1 MKTWIVAPMAVAVA
15 AWTTPSAAQTK
26 WDLPSGYGANTFQ
39 VQNLQWFADEVDKAS
54 AGKLKITLHPGA
66 SLYKANEIK
75 RAVQTGQTPAGEFIL
90 SGAANENPLFGI
102 DSIPFLA
109 TTYAESKKLNDISN
123 PYLEKLLSGQG
134 LKLLYT
140 VPWPGQSLYSKKP
153 LASMQDLKGTKMRAY
168 NPATT
173 RIAEYIGAQPV
184 TIQLAELPQA
194 LATGSVDNFLTS
206 SASGV
211 DSKLYE
217 HVKYFYDVN
226 AWLPRNAVV
235 VNQKAFDALDKPTQA
250 AVLKV
255 AQAAG
260 ERGWKVSD
268 EKDDEYLKELAAKG
282 MQVDRGS
289 ESLKREL
296 KVIGGRMTVEWLK
309 TSGDDGKAIIDAYR
323 AAVGH

>member
-1 MKTWIVAPMAVAVA
+1 MKTTIA
-15 AWTTPSAAQTK
+15 AALAAALLPLAAHAQTK

-66 SLYKANEIK
+66 SLFKANEIK
-75 RAVQTGQTPAGEFIL
+75 RAVQSGQTQAGEFIL
-90 SGAANENPLFGI
+90 SGAANENPLFGV

-109 TTYAESKKLNDISN
+109 TDYAESKKLNDASL
-123 PYLEKLLSGQG
+123 PALDKLLAAQG
-134 LKLLYT
+134 MKLLYT
-140 VPWPGQSLYSKKP
+140 VPWPGQSLYTKKP
-153 LASMQDLKGTKMRAY
+153 VATLADLKGTKMRAY

-173 RIAEYIGAQPV
+173 RIAELVGAQPV

-194 LATGSVDNFLTS
+194 LATGGVDNFLTS

-217 HVKYFYDVN
+217 QVKYFYDVN

-235 VNQKAFDALDKPTQA
+235 VNAKAFEALDKPTQSA
-250 AVLKV
+250 LLKA

-260 ERGWKVSD
+260 ERGWKLSD
-268 EKDDEYLKELAAKG
+268 QKDGEYLKELVAKG
-282 MQVDRGS
+282 MTVDRS
-289 ESLKREL
+289 SARLKAEL
-296 KVIGGRMTVEWLK
+296 KAIGERMTGEWLK
-309 TSGDDGKAIIDAYR
+309 QAGADGQAIVDAYR
-323 AAVGH
+323 KP

>member
-1 MKTWIVAPMAVAVA
+1 MIKLALALTCA
-15 AWTTPSAAQTK
+15 ALCSTAQAQTK
-26 WDLPSGYGANTFQ
+26 WDLPSGYGPNTFQ
-39 VQNLQWFADEVDKAS
+39 VQNLQYFADEVDKAT

-66 SLYKANEIK
+66 SLFKANEIK
-75 RAVQTGQTPAGEFIL
+75 RAVQTGQTQIGEFIL

-109 TTYAESKKLNDISN
+109 TTYAQAKKLDDASR
-123 PYLEKLLSGQG
+123 PALDKLLASQG

-153 LASMQDLKGTKMRAY
+153 VASLADLKGTKMRAY

-173 RIAEYIGAQPV
+173 RIAELVGAQPV

-194 LATGSVDNFLTS
+194 LATGGVDNFLTS

-211 DSKLYE
+211 DSKLHE
-217 HVKYFYDVN
+217 QVKFFYDVN

-235 VNQKAFDALDKPTQA
+235 VQAKVFDALDKPTQA

-255 AQAAG
+255 AGAAG
-260 ERGWKVSD
+260 ERGWKISD
-268 EKDDEYLKELAAKG
+268 QKDDEYLKELVAKG
-282 MQVDRGS
+282 MTVDRS
-289 ESLKREL
+289 SAKLKAEL
-296 KVIGGRMTVEWLK
+296 AAVGERMTAEWLK
-309 TSGDDGKAIIDAYR
+309 QAGADGQAIIDAYR
-323 AAVGH
+323 K